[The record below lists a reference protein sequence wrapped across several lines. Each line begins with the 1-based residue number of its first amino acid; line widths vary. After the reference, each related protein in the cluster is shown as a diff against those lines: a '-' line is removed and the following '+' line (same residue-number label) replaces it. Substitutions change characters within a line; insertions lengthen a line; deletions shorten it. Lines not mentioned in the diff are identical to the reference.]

1 MFQYQD
7 FESSGNPILIQNETT
22 ALPPPIINE
31 LHIYGGSYQNKI
43 TGSQLLNPS
52 LFENNKMVVLL
63 TRNKKM
69 EVLSSTE
76 H

>member
-22 ALPPPIINE
+22 ALSPIINE

-52 LFENNKMVVLL
+52 LFEDNK
-63 TRNKKM
+63 TDGGITYTKQKDG
-69 EVLSSTE
+69 SIIWC
-76 H
+76 